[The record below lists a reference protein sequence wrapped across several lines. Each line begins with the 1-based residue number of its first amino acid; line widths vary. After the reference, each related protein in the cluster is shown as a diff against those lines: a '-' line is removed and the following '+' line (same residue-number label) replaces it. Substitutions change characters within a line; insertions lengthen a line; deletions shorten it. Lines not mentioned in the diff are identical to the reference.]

1 MLPKIIRID
10 IICFMWGKGMKTI
23 PNYLSFTRIIFSL
36 ILIFVKPLSVTFY
49 TIYIICGL
57 SDIMDGFI
65 ARRIGI
71 TSKFGARLDSLADL
85 IMVGILVM
93 ILYPIVKLTDEILIW
108 IIFIAII
115 RVTSIVV
122 ALKKY
127 RTFAI
132 IHTYGNKVTGI
143 VLFISVTLL
152 PYINT
157 IVLMYIISVV
167 ASISSIEELIIQLTS
182 NELELNKRSIFL
194 K

>member
-1 MLPKIIRID
+1 
-10 IICFMWGKGMKTI
+10 MKTI